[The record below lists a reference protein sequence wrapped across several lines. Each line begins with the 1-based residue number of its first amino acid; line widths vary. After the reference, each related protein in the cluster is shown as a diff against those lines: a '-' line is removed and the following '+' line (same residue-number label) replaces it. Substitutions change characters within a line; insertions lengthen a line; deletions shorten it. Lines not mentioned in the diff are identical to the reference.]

1 MKLGEEAGWGKGA
14 TVASFINGIGLIGS
28 IIEGPLIGF
37 LLTMT
42 GWDVVL
48 FSLVGLS
55 AVGTLLLFQ
64 AYNMSRRVSIVS
76 ML

>member
-1 MKLGEEAGWGKGA
+1 MKLGEEAGQGKGA

-37 LLTMT
+37 LLTRT

-64 AYNMSRRVSIVS
+64 AYNMSNRVIIV
-76 ML
+76 L